1 MKAKLINNEWVFFSQ
16 LPTFWENKMPYN
28 AIEEGFK
35 DVVYP
40 IVNEDQKRGS
50 FYYDDVNDL
59 CTYYVID
66 KTIEELAAEELEASK
81 VVPNLNFKM
90 QLAADG
96 IYEADILQI
105 IHTLPEPTRT
115 QAQISYK
122 EANTFDLSNPFVGM
136 VGQAFGK
143 TQAEMNQIFINAKKM
158 QL

>member
-1 MKAKLINNEWVFFSQ
+1 MKAKLINTDWVFFSQ

-40 IVNEDQKRGS
+40 IVNEDQRLGS

-66 KTIEELAAEELEASK
+66 KTIEEISTEELEASK

-90 QLAADG
+90 QLAAM
-96 IYEADILQI
+96 EFM
-105 IHTLPEPTRT
+105 R
-115 QAQISYK
+115 
-122 EANTFDLSNPFVGM
+122 
-136 VGQAFGK
+136 
-143 TQAEMNQIFINAKKM
+143 QIFYKS
-158 QL
+158 